1 MDNTITQ
8 KTKSIT
14 SNIRSIREHKAY
26 PQDYLAARMQ
36 ISQNA
41 YSKIELGH
49 TQLTVERLLHIAHIF
64 EMHAM
69 DIINYEAHKPIGKE
83 TEKGIQSFG

>member
-1 MDNTITQ
+1 MDNIIIQ
-8 KTKSIT
+8 KTKKIT

-26 PQDYLAARMQ
+26 SQDYLAARMQ

-49 TQLTVERLLHIAHIF
+49 TRLTVERLLHIAHIF
-64 EMHAM
+64 DMQAL
-69 DIINYEAHKPIGKE
+69 DIINYRTMNAFDKKAENEMVLVG
-83 TEKGIQSFG
+83 